1 MSSRGFRM
9 SRDGAPTHR
18 HFVVHRSLGVTGFLT
33 LLILFFGCA
42 PSADKPTPAAS
53 SQESPPPTSFTV
65 IDHVTQRSKVVQGRQ
80 AMDQVRQI
88 SADKNAALD
97 EIRTT
102 E

>member
-1 MSSRGFRM
+1 MGVA
-9 SRDGAPTHR
+9 GLLAP
-18 HFVVHRSLGVTGFLT
+18 
-33 LLILFFGCA
+33 LILFFGCA
-42 PSADKPTPAAS
+42 PPAKPTPAAS